1 MYIDWNVTFIF
12 FLYTIIGAV
21 FGFCLVY
28 MIAGIRLNL
37 NNRARM
43 KASENAKAYVPE
55 KIRCHI
61 EGRAENLKNR
71 DVLFNNFIRENME
84 LMVNRQDY
92 QAASKHALYM
102 KDSALVRHEKES

>member
-12 FLYTIIGAV
+12 FLYTIIGAI

-28 MIAGIRLNL
+28 MIAGIRLTL
-37 NNRARM
+37 NNRSRM
-43 KASENAKAYVPE
+43 KKAESAYVPG
-55 KIRCHI
+55 KTRCRI

-92 QAASKHALYM
+92 QIAAKHALYM